1 MTQDRR
7 ERWTCVNPRVDWGC
21 SLASSDGRG
30 DTKTPLFA
38 TRRECYNNTPCGGD
52 NFDPSSL
59 GKRVE
64 AYLNLFERLNPMYN
78 PPLPIIAAL
87 ADVRQLKVISSL
99 VSKITSIPS
108 FGLERSEEEEEEAK
122 RYTEFEFDPFIDA
135 FTKSKMFPVWLEVSE
150 PQELERMIRYVDDPK
165 LTLEIMSRRADSL
178 IPFIEDTLYL
188 SDFFDLY
195 ETLPSGEGTEDEDM
209 YAQALTRITNQEL
222 PPEAKYSRM
231 VLKDFLSD
239 TLGDLPPK
247 GDNLNALLIR
257 LADREGY
264 LPFPL
269 YKIAQMLKASGMPR
283 SKRAL
288 LELLQKHYSRQAGR

>member
-1 MTQDRR
+1 MTHQQPQDRR
-7 ERWTCVNPRVDWGC
+7 ERWTCGNPRVDWGC
-21 SLASSDGRG
+21 SLASHDRG

-38 TRRECYNNTPCGGD
+38 TRRECYDNTPCGGD
-52 NFDPSSL
+52 KLDSSSR
-59 GKRVE
+59 GPRVE
-64 AYLNLFERLNPMYN
+64 AYLDLFERLDPMYN

-87 ADVRQLKVISSL
+87 ANVRQLKVMASL

-108 FGLERSEEEEEEAK
+108 FGDEAK
-122 RYTEFEFDPFIDA
+122 RYKEFEFEPFIDA

-150 PQELERMIRYVDDPK
+150 PKELEKMILYAGDPR

-178 IPFIEDTLYL
+178 IPFIEQTLYL
-188 SDFFDLY
+188 SDFLDLY

-231 VLKDFLSD
+231 ILDKFLSE

-247 GDNLNALLIR
+247 GDNLTALLIR

-269 YKIAQMLKASGMPR
+269 HKIAQMLKTSGMPR

-288 LELLQKHYSRQAGR
+288 LELLQKHYLQQAGR